1 MNSPITGKPMQLKR
15 EHTSLPFRKESYEVT
30 YHFYECDETG
40 ERFTTDE
47 LDELN
52 TIQVYNQ
59 YRERFGIPFPEQIR
73 EIREQYGASASKVSE
88 ILGLGTN
95 TYRLYETGEMPSV
108 ANGRLILSV
117 REPGEFIRQVKA
129 SSHLITEKESQKFIA
144 TAERLFE
151 EQEATAWDSLFMMN
165 IFGDPTPSEFN
176 GYRTPN
182 LAKVSSVIAYYQDRE
197 PNLVKTK
204 LNKLLFYTDFNCFQA
219 TGYSMTGITYKAIQ
233 YGPVP
238 SQFQKLFVK
247 LCDDGKIEIQET
259 KFDQQ
264 VFGEKI
270 ISTDAYDEFVF
281 SETEIKVLEFV
292 AEKMVGLKTS
302 KLVDTSHQ
310 ESGWQ
315 QNHTQRALI
324 SYPKFAFDLQKDSS
338 FFARFLNKDAV

>member
-1 MNSPITGKPMQLKR
+1 MNSPITGKPMQLKQER
-15 EHTSLPFRKESYEVT
+15 TSLPFRKESYEVT
-30 YHFYECDETG
+30 YHFYECDETN

-73 EIREQYGASASKVSE
+73 EIREQYGTSASKMSE

-95 TYRLYETGEMPSV
+95 TYRLYEAGEMPSV

-117 REPGEFIRQVKA
+117 RQPGEFIRQVQA
-129 SSHLITEKESQKFIA
+129 SSHLITEKESQKLIA
-144 TAERLFE
+144 TSTRILE
-151 EQEATAWDSLFMMN
+151 EQEAKPWDSLFMRN
-165 IFGDPTPSEFN
+165 IFGDPTPSEYN

-182 LAKVSSVIAYYQDRE
+182 LAKVSSVIAYYQAKD

-233 YGPVP
+233 YGPVAA
-238 SQFQKLFVK
+238 QYQKLFVK
-247 LCDDGKIEIQET
+247 LCDDEKIEIQET
-259 KFDQQ
+259 QFDQ

-270 ISTDAYDEFVF
+270 ISTTAYDESLF

-292 AEKMVGLKTS
+292 AKKMVRLKTS
-302 KLVDTSHQ
+302 KLVDISH
-310 ESGWQ
+310 EELAWQ
-315 QNHTQRALI
+315 QNQAQRALI
-324 SYPKFAFDLQKDSS
+324 SYSKFGFNLQENTS
-338 FFARFLNKDAV
+338 FFAQSLDKEGN